1 MKDLWVIPSSLETAG
16 DRARKNAGEEYRAAQ
31 LKQGREGLWPEIS
44 MQNSLPKS
52 DPLLFSDGKLGGGG
66 A

>member
-1 MKDLWVIPSSLETAG
+1 MLGNT
-16 DRARKNAGEEYRAAQ
+16 GEEYRAAQ

-52 DPLLFSDGKLGGGG
+52 DPLLFSDGKLGGG
-66 A
+66 ARI